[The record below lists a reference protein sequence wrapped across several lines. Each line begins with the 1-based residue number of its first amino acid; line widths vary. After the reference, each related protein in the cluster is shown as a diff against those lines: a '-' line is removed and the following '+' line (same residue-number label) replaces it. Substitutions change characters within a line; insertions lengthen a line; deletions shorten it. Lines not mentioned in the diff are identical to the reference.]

1 MIRTSFD
8 IENGY
13 LLLDSIVMAPINEF
27 HFLKNAKENKIEI
40 EINQTNTYVH
50 TLSTYGELNDFEFGI
65 NFTFENSS
73 IKSVWLSWDGGN
85 TTKYGYSTTE
95 NQLIADKNSLAKLL
109 AKIFDRAPDDIT
121 KTFSAFH
128 FPWGDISASASLQS
142 TITAIGISW
151 NCENHAI
158 KEKLI

>member
-8 IENGY
+8 TENGY

-27 HFLKNAKENKIEI
+27 QFLKNAKENKIEI
-40 EINQTNTYVH
+40 ESNQTNTSVH
-50 TLSTYGELNDFEFGI
+50 TLSTYGELNEFEFGI

-73 IKSVWLSWDGGN
+73 IKNVWLSWDGGN
-85 TTKYGYSTTE
+85 TKKYGYSTTE

-109 AKIFDRAPDDIT
+109 AKIFDRAPDEIT

-142 TITAIGISW
+142 TIAAIGISW

-158 KEKLI
+158 KDKLI